1 MALQY
6 GFFNAV
12 KQQDGS
18 YDRKYNALDYS
29 RNMGAFISTGVRRSQ
44 LNDFKPTFTNSNNNI
59 KFNIGYAW
67 IDGHWAYNDSD
78 YQVDVEAQ
86 PVGDN
91 NRRDIVVL
99 RLNNNTANRDIT
111 FKYIKGAEIAGASY
125 PAITSVIQRSGGIYD
140 IALCSITFEKKGTSY
155 TKTLTDLR
163 ADKEVCGWVTSP
175 VGYDEYWENLDA
187 AFMEWFNEKKNQ
199 LASVTM
205 IKRYTQHLTVQS
217 ETNQVL
223 FNIPQYDASGVDLI
237 DVYVNGIL
245 ASYEEDY
252 TIEGNNLIKF
262 TTNKIGGTE
271 IDIYVYKSIDGTGLG
286 SVSDEITELQNQMA
300 TVKNI
305 GEYIYICNGVDDN
318 VKLSDI
324 AQAWWASNQ
333 DTDNKMLISVYGK
346 FGCKAPYGGNGT
358 GTSRYRWLSLG
369 STARNIRAKLIV
381 DFAGVTNTIQVG
393 TIGDG
398 TSNDKTEYIF
408 FYGYNIVIR
417 NINLKMTTSCYSFE
431 VFSHYKNDLLVENSK
446 FDLKGYATIAG
457 GGTFNNCYGRVM
469 NDNGNVKYSDAHLFI
484 VSEILRLNGGEYLAY
499 LDSNSVDAGGYS
511 IILCKNLG
519 ICICNDVSAP
529 SIEESGYTQGYFFYM
544 TPTTSN
550 VVGRFTNCIT
560 LLSFTKGTT
569 ETQDIIVTN
578 KIPRSVQTML
588 F

>member
-44 LNDFKPTFTNSNNNI
+44 LNDFKPTFINSNNNI

-111 FKYIKGAEIAGASY
+111 FKYIKGAEIAGTSY

-318 VKLSDI
+318 VQISNLVKAMFTSSD
-324 AQAWWASNQ
+324 SNKQ
-333 DTDNKMLISVYGK
+333 KMLSIYGD
-346 FGCKAPYGGNGT
+346 FGAKAPAGGSGT
-358 GTSRYRWLSLG
+358 SVSRYRWFDLSLQGTNNRLILDFEGCSQVSLTAETDKGYIVFYGSNFIIKNAIINVDTENG
-369 STARNIRAKLIV
+369 ST
-381 DFAGVTNTIQVG
+381 TI
-393 TIGDG
+393 
-398 TSNDKTEYIF
+398 
-408 FYGYNIVIR
+408 
-417 NINLKMTTSCYSFE
+417 
-431 VFSHYKNDLLVENSK
+431 FS
-446 FDLKGYATIAG
+446 ATITPVRADDCRFIING
-457 GGTFNNCYGRVM
+457 NGHIGSTGIFNNCYGIVKCS
-469 NDNGNVKYSDAHLFI
+469 NVEVTDNYCFWVEQNSM
-484 VSEILRLNGGEYLAY
+484 LRLNGGEYY
-499 LDSNSVDAGGYS
+499 CYGKGDGERYIISQKGNSVV
-511 IILCKNLG
+511 
-519 ICICNDVSAP
+519 ICNSVNAP
-529 SIEESGYTQGYFFYM
+529 SSALSGYKQGQFYNQ
-544 TPTTSN
+544 TSADHSGYATFN
-550 VVGRFTNCIT
+550 DCIT
-560 LLSFTKGTT
+560 TLTIYT
-569 ETQDIIVTN
+569 DTN
-578 KIPRSVQTML
+578 VKVNNKMPFNLTNR
-588 F
+588 